1 MTVRRVGL
9 LGGTFDPRKFAHRA
23 FYDADRG
30 RVEMHLVSEQPQEAA
45 VDGERFEFAENE
57 SIHTENSYKYSL
69 DEFRELARAAGY
81 ATARVWTDA
90 DELFSLHLLRVAA

>member
-1 MTVRRVGL
+1 M
-9 LGGTFDPRKFAHRA
+9 
-23 FYDADRG
+23 
-30 RVEMHLVSEQPQEAA
+30 
-45 VDGERFEFAENE
+45 DGERFAFEEDE

-90 DELFSLHLLRVAA
+90 DEFFSIHLLRVAD